1 MSSRARRLVDS
12 PQFEVFDWGTP
23 GDERTF
29 ASVVEP
35 LFRDHADAGP
45 AAPAAQ
51 TASLQAV
58 APDPPLASPAI
69 DMAQHQARLASL
81 EREAFA
87 KGYEQGERAGAE
99 AGAKRADAMLR
110 RLAQTIEELADV
122 RRSMVRQT
130 ERQMVQLALAIA
142 RRIVRREVSI
152 DSDLTI
158 TMARVALER
167 LGDSTSVTIRLNP
180 DDFEATSGR
189 RDVLLAGSHV
199 TVVPDGAVSRGGC
212 LVQSDFGYVDASVD
226 AQFQELARALLV
238 EEGQEQSVAHGAR

>member
-1 MSSRARRLVDS
+1 MSFKARRLTDPS
-12 PQFEVFDWGTP
+12 QFEPFDWGRAGQDAQP
-23 GDERTF
+23 R
-29 ASVVEP
+29 VVEA
-35 LFRDHADAGP
+35 LFLEDGAAGTPPAGP
-45 AAPAAQ
+45 PAPTIDLAQ
-51 TASLQAV
+51 Q
-58 APDPPLASPAI
+58 
-69 DMAQHQARLASL
+69 QARLAAM

-87 KGYEQGERAGAE
+87 KGYEQGERAGSE
-99 AGAKRADAMLR
+99 AGAKRAEAMLR

-142 RRIVRREVSI
+142 RRIVRREVTL
-152 DSDLTI
+152 DSDLTV
-158 TMARVALER
+158 TMARVALDR

-189 RDVLLAGSHV
+189 RDTLLAGSHV
-199 TVVPDGAVSRGGC
+199 TVVPDPSVSRGGC

-238 EEGQEQSVAHGAR
+238 EEGQDQPVMNRGR

>member
-1 MSSRARRLVDS
+1 
-12 PQFEVFDWGTP
+12 
-23 GDERTF
+23 
-29 ASVVEP
+29 
-35 LFRDHADAGP
+35 
-45 AAPAAQ
+45 
-51 TASLQAV
+51 
-58 APDPPLASPAI
+58 
-69 DMAQHQARLASL
+69 
-81 EREAFA
+81 
-87 KGYEQGERAGAE
+87 
-99 AGAKRADAMLR
+99 MLR